1 MKKILWIVNTPLGP
15 LGEAIYGKRSGGV
28 WMDALLE
35 DFKKSND
42 YQVIV
47 VTTAAIKDKIE
58 IEEDGITYVAL
69 PDAPPLLY
77 NENKENNI
85 QSWKHLLEK
94 IKPDLIQ
101 AWGTEFTHGLCAL
114 HEAGTIPSV
123 IYMQGVCK
131 AIAENYEA
139 GISTDELKKTVTFR
153 DLVRH
158 DSILQ
163 QKAKFEL
170 AANKEAE
177 MIRLAGR
184 IICENDWCEKTIKEI
199 CSDIEVYRCP
209 LSINKVFIEHNWE
222 INNIERHSI
231 ICTASGYTIKGLHM
245 ALRAAALLIDKH
257 LDLKVYVPGTPV
269 VQKKDI
275 ESQIRKNGYSKY
287 IEKLIE
293 KLNIED
299 HIVWLGE
306 LTQEELAKQYEK
318 SHVFV
323 MSSSIENHSSSLKEA
338 MMVGLPSI
346 ASAVGGVPEY
356 VTDGENGFLYK
367 YDEYHLLA
375 ERISRIFDNDD
386 LAQELSD
393 KAKKSMRKLHEKG
406 NDYLKMIA
414 IYQTILEDN

>member
-35 DFKKSND
+35 DFKKSSD
-42 YQVIV
+42 YQVV
-47 VTTAAIKDKIE
+47 VATTAAIKDKLE
-58 IEEDGITYVAL
+58 IEEDGITYIAL

-77 NENKENNI
+77 NEEKKENKNN
-85 QSWKHLLEK
+85 WKEFISD

-101 AWGTEFTHGLCAL
+101 VWGTEFTQGLCAL
-114 HEAGTIPSV
+114 REAGTIPSV

-139 GISTDELKKTVTFR
+139 GISIGELKKTVTFR

-163 QKAKFEL
+163 QKAKFES
-170 AANKEAE
+170 AAKKEAE

-199 CSDIEVYRCP
+199 CPDVEAYRCP
-209 LSINKVFIEHNWE
+209 LSINKVFEEHNWD

-245 ALRAAALLIDKH
+245 LLRAAALLVDKYP
-257 LDLKVYVPGTPV
+257 DLKVYVPGTPV

-287 IEKLIE
+287 IEKLIKE
-293 KLNIED
+293 LNVED

-367 YDEYHLLA
+367 FDEYHLLA
-375 ERISRIFDNDD
+375 ERISRIFDNDE
-386 LAQELSD
+386 LAIKLSNN
-393 KAKKSMRKLHEKG
+393 AKTSMRKLHDKESA
-406 NDYLKMIA
+406 YHIMTS
-414 IYQTILEDN
+414 IYEDILNR